1 MIKKSTQINK
11 GTVKNQKK
19 DLIWECL
26 SCRFRV
32 ISKVRPTKCACSL
45 ANYVINTQYTVGEN
59 HGSKYI

>member
-1 MIKKSTQINK
+1 MLKKQINK
-11 GTVKNQKK
+11 GTVKKQVNKKK

-45 ANYVINTQYTVGEN
+45 ANYVINTQYTVGE
-59 HGSKYI
+59 